1 MSKPLSRSIRKA
13 DIILYTSLLFW
24 VIMFLWSYF
33 ATLEEVTR
41 GQGRVIASSKIQVIQ
56 NLEGGIVKEILVQTG
71 DEVTQSQPLIKLD
84 ETQFKAELAAM
95 QQNRAALEAN
105 ITTLTAES
113 PGSAPVFDANFTNS
127 YPNLVARELE
137 LHQSRM
143 LTQGESI
150 EVLEQRLERLQA
162 QSNAASENFGLIQQE
177 QDIVAPLVEKGVE
190 SQMELI
196 RLKQRL
202 NEAQSNIFQIDAEI
216 EATNAQ
222 LKAEQ
227 SSFIEQAREKLQ
239 LAKTEYNALIETIPT
254 LEDRLE
260 RTLVRASMNAVVNR
274 LLVNTIGGVV
284 QPGSPMVE
292 LVPIDDELVVEVE
305 ISPKDIAYVIPG
317 QRASIKLT
325 AFDFAKF
332 GALDGNVTKIS
343 ADSISKEDGS
353 IWYLCQVSVPVDTM
367 TTLGKTIQ
375 IQTGMVA
382 QVDIISGEK
391 TVLQYLLQPVTKIAN
406 EAFRER

>member
-113 PGSAPVFDANFTNS
+113 QGSAPVFDANFTNN

-292 LVPIDDELVVEVE
+292 LVPVDDELVVEVE

-332 GALDGNVTKIS
+332 GALEGKVTKIS

-367 TTLGKTIQ
+367 TTLGKTIK

>member
-1 MSKPLSRSIRKA
+1 MSKQLSKSIRKA

-56 NLEGGIVKEILVQTG
+56 NLEGGIVKEILVETG
-71 DEVTQSQPLIKLD
+71 DTVTQSQPLIKLD
-84 ETQFKAELAAM
+84 ATQFKSDLAAM
-95 QQNRAALEAN
+95 Q
-105 ITTLTAES
+105 
-113 PGSAPVFDANFTNS
+113 
-127 YPNLVARELE
+127 
-137 LHQSRM
+137 
-143 LTQGESI
+143 
-150 EVLEQRLERLQA
+150 QRLERLQA
-162 QSNAASENFGLIQQE
+162 QSNAAIENFELIQQE

-202 NEAQSNIFQIDAEI
+202 NEAQSNILQIDAEI
-216 EATNAQ
+216 EAT
-222 LKAEQ
+222 
-227 SSFIEQAREKLQ
+227 
-239 LAKTEYNALIETIPT
+239 IETIPT

-274 LLVNTIGGVV
+274 LLVNTIGGVI
-284 QPGSPMVE
+284 QPGSPMLE

-332 GALDGNVTKIS
+332 GALDGEVTKIS

-353 IWYLCQVSVPVDTM
+353 IWYLCQVSVPVDAM

-375 IQTGMVA
+375 IQTGMIA

-391 TVLQYLLQPVTKIAN
+391 TVLEYLLQPVTKIAN

>member
-1 MSKPLSRSIRKA
+1 
-13 DIILYTSLLFW
+13 
-24 VIMFLWSYF
+24 
-33 ATLEEVTR
+33 
-41 GQGRVIASSKIQVIQ
+41 
-56 NLEGGIVKEILVQTG
+56 
-71 DEVTQSQPLIKLD
+71 
-84 ETQFKAELAAM
+84 M
-95 QQNRAALEAN
+95 Q
-105 ITTLTAES
+105 
-113 PGSAPVFDANFTNS
+113 
-127 YPNLVARELE
+127 
-137 LHQSRM
+137 
-143 LTQGESI
+143 
-150 EVLEQRLERLQA
+150 QRLERLQA
-162 QSNAASENFGLIQQE
+162 QSNAAIENFDLIQQE

-202 NEAQSNIFQIDAEI
+202 NEAQSNILQIDAEI
-216 EATNAQ
+216 EAT
-222 LKAEQ
+222 
-227 SSFIEQAREKLQ
+227 
-239 LAKTEYNALIETIPT
+239 IETIPT
-254 LEDRLE
+254 LKDRLE
-260 RTLVRASMNAVVNR
+260 RTVVRASMNAVVNR

-284 QPGSPMVE
+284 QPGSPMLE

-305 ISPKDIAYVIPG
+305 ISPKDIAYVNPG

-325 AFDFAKF
+325 AFDFSKF
-332 GALDGNVTKIS
+332 GALDGEVTKIS

-367 TTLGKTIQ
+367 TTLGKAIK

>member
-1 MSKPLSRSIRKA
+1 MSKQLSKSIRKA

-33 ATLEEVTR
+33 ATLDEVTR

-71 DEVTQSQPLIKLD
+71 DEVMQAQPLIKLD
-84 ETQFKAELAAM
+84 ETQFKSELASM
-95 QQNRAALEAN
+95 Q
-105 ITTLTAES
+105 
-113 PGSAPVFDANFTNS
+113 
-127 YPNLVARELE
+127 
-137 LHQSRM
+137 
-143 LTQGESI
+143 
-150 EVLEQRLERLQA
+150 QRLERLQA
-162 QSNAASENFGLIQQE
+162 QSNAAIENFELIQQE

-202 NEAQSNIFQIDAEI
+202 NEAQSNILQIDAEI
-216 EATNAQ
+216 EAT
-222 LKAEQ
+222 
-227 SSFIEQAREKLQ
+227 
-239 LAKTEYNALIETIPT
+239 IETIPT
-254 LEDRLE
+254 LKDRLE
-260 RTLVRASMNAVVNR
+260 RTVVRASMNAVVNR
-274 LLVNTIGGVV
+274 LLVNTVGGVV
-284 QPGSPMVE
+284 QPGSPMLE

-332 GALDGNVTKIS
+332 GALEGKVTKIS

-367 TTLGKTIQ
+367 TTLGKTIK

>member
-1 MSKPLSRSIRKA
+1 MSKQLSRSIRKA

-71 DEVTQSQPLIKLD
+71 DEVTQSQLLIKLD
-84 ETQFKAELAAM
+84 DTRFKADLAAM

-105 ITTLTAES
+105 IATLTAES
-113 PGSAPVFDANFTNS
+113 QGVAPVFDANFTNS
-127 YPNLVARELE
+127 YANLVARELE

-143 LTQGESI
+143 LTQRESI
-150 EVLEQRLERLQA
+150 EVLEQRLQRLQA
-162 QSNAASENFGLIQQE
+162 QSNAAAENFGLIQQE

-332 GALDGNVTKIS
+332 GALEGKVTKIS

-367 TTLGKTIQ
+367 TTLGKTIK

>member
-84 ETQFKAELAAM
+84 ETQFKSELASM
-95 QQNRAALEAN
+95 Q
-105 ITTLTAES
+105 
-113 PGSAPVFDANFTNS
+113 
-127 YPNLVARELE
+127 
-137 LHQSRM
+137 
-143 LTQGESI
+143 
-150 EVLEQRLERLQA
+150 QRLERLQA
-162 QSNAASENFGLIQQE
+162 QSNAAIENFELIQQE

-202 NEAQSNIFQIDAEI
+202 NEAQSNILQIDAEI
-216 EATNAQ
+216 EAT
-222 LKAEQ
+222 
-227 SSFIEQAREKLQ
+227 
-239 LAKTEYNALIETIPT
+239 IETIPT
-254 LEDRLE
+254 LKDRLE
-260 RTLVRASMNAVVNR
+260 RTVVRASMNAVVNR
-274 LLVNTIGGVV
+274 LLVNTVGGVV
-284 QPGSPMVE
+284 QPGSPMLE

-332 GALDGNVTKIS
+332 GALDGEVTKIS

-391 TVLQYLLQPVTKIAN
+391 TVLEYLLEPVTKIAN

>member
-1 MSKPLSRSIRKA
+1 MSKQLSRSIRKA

-71 DEVTQSQPLIKLD
+71 DEVTQSQLLIKLD
-84 ETQFKAELAAM
+84 DTQFKADLAAM

-105 ITTLTAES
+105 IATLTAES
-113 PGSAPVFDANFTNS
+113 QGVPPVFDANFTNS
-127 YPNLVARELE
+127 YANLVARELE

-143 LTQGESI
+143 LTQRESI
-150 EVLEQRLERLQA
+150 EVLEQRLRRLQA
-162 QSNAASENFGLIQQE
+162 QSNAAAENFGLIQQE

-332 GALDGNVTKIS
+332 GALEGKVTKIS

-367 TTLGKTIQ
+367 TTLGKTIK

>member
-1 MSKPLSRSIRKA
+1 MSKQLRQSTRKA
-13 DIILYTSLLFW
+13 DIILYSSLLFW
-24 VIMFLWSYF
+24 VMIFVWSYF

-41 GQGRVIASSKIQVIQ
+41 GQGRVITSSKMQVIQ

-71 DEVTQSQPLIKLD
+71 DQVMQSQPLIKLD
-84 ETQFKAELAAM
+84 ETQYKSDLAAM
-95 QQNRAALEAN
+95 Q
-105 ITTLTAES
+105 
-113 PGSAPVFDANFTNS
+113 
-127 YPNLVARELE
+127 
-137 LHQSRM
+137 
-143 LTQGESI
+143 
-150 EVLEQRLERLQA
+150 QRLERLQA
-162 QSNAASENFGLIQQE
+162 QSNAAIENFELIQQE

-190 SQMELI
+190 SEMELI

-202 NEAQSNIFQIDAEI
+202 NEAQSNILQIDAEI
-216 EATNAQ
+216 EAT
-222 LKAEQ
+222 
-227 SSFIEQAREKLQ
+227 
-239 LAKTEYNALIETIPT
+239 IETIPT

-284 QPGSPMVE
+284 QPGSPMLE

-332 GALDGNVTKIS
+332 GALDGEVTKIS

-391 TVLQYLLQPVTKIAN
+391 TVLEYLLQPVTKIAN

>member
-71 DEVTQSQPLIKLD
+71 DEVLQSQPLIKLD
-84 ETQFKAELAAM
+84 ETQFKSELASM
-95 QQNRAALEAN
+95 Q
-105 ITTLTAES
+105 
-113 PGSAPVFDANFTNS
+113 
-127 YPNLVARELE
+127 
-137 LHQSRM
+137 
-143 LTQGESI
+143 
-150 EVLEQRLERLQA
+150 QRLERLQA
-162 QSNAASENFGLIQQE
+162 QSNAAIENFELIQQE

-202 NEAQSNIFQIDAEI
+202 NEAQSNILQIDAEI
-216 EATNAQ
+216 EAT
-222 LKAEQ
+222 
-227 SSFIEQAREKLQ
+227 
-239 LAKTEYNALIETIPT
+239 IETIPT
-254 LEDRLE
+254 LKDRLE
-260 RTLVRASMNAVVNR
+260 RTVVRASMNAVVNR
-274 LLVNTIGGVV
+274 LLVNTVGGVV
-284 QPGSPMVE
+284 QPGSPMLE

-343 ADSISKEDGS
+343 ADSLSKEDGS

>member
-1 MSKPLSRSIRKA
+1 MSKQLSKSIRKA

-33 ATLEEVTR
+33 ATIEEVTR

-84 ETQFKAELAAM
+84 ETRFKAELAAM

-113 PGSAPVFDANFTNS
+113 QGVPPVFDANFTNS
-127 YPNLVARELE
+127 YANLVARELE

-332 GALDGNVTKIS
+332 GALDGIVTKIS
-343 ADSISKEDGS
+343 ADSLSKEDGS

-367 TTLGKTIQ
+367 TTLGKTIK

>member
-95 QQNRAALEAN
+95 QQNRASLAAN

-113 PGSAPVFDANFTNS
+113 QGSAPIFDANFTNN

-292 LVPIDDELVVEVE
+292 LVPVDDELVVEVE

-391 TVLQYLLQPVTKIAN
+391 TVLEYLLQPVTKIAN

>member
-1 MSKPLSRSIRKA
+1 MSKQLSKSIRKA

-24 VIMFLWSYF
+24 VIMFIWSYF

-71 DEVTQSQPLIKLD
+71 DTVTQSQPLIKLD
-84 ETQFKAELAAM
+84 ETQFKSDLAAM
-95 QQNRAALEAN
+95 Q
-105 ITTLTAES
+105 
-113 PGSAPVFDANFTNS
+113 
-127 YPNLVARELE
+127 
-137 LHQSRM
+137 
-143 LTQGESI
+143 
-150 EVLEQRLERLQA
+150 QRLERLQA
-162 QSNAASENFGLIQQE
+162 QSNAAIENFKLIQQE

-202 NEAQSNIFQIDAEI
+202 NEAQSNILQIDAEI
-216 EATNAQ
+216 EAT
-222 LKAEQ
+222 
-227 SSFIEQAREKLQ
+227 
-239 LAKTEYNALIETIPT
+239 IETIPA
-254 LEDRLE
+254 LKDKLE

-274 LLVNTIGGVV
+274 LLVNTVGGVV
-284 QPGSPMVE
+284 QPGSPMLE

-332 GALDGNVTKIS
+332 GALDGEVTKIS

-375 IQTGMVA
+375 IQTGMMA

-391 TVLQYLLQPVTKIAN
+391 TVLEYLLQPVTKIAN

>member
-1 MSKPLSRSIRKA
+1 MSKQLSRSIRKA

-84 ETQFKAELAAM
+84 ATRFKADLAAM

-105 ITTLTAES
+105 IATLTAES
-113 PGSAPVFDANFTNS
+113 QGVAPVFDANFTNS
-127 YPNLVARELE
+127 YANLVARELE

-143 LTQGESI
+143 LTQRESI
-150 EVLEQRLERLQA
+150 EVLEQRLQRLQA
-162 QSNAASENFGLIQQE
+162 QSNAATENFGLIQQE

-332 GALDGNVTKIS
+332 GALEGKVTKIS

-367 TTLGKTIQ
+367 TTLGKTIK

>member
-113 PGSAPVFDANFTNS
+113 QGSAPVFDANFTNN
-127 YPNLVARELE
+127 YANLVARELE

-292 LVPIDDELVVEVE
+292 LVPVDDELVVEVE

>member
-1 MSKPLSRSIRKA
+1 S
-13 DIILYTSLLFW
+13 
-24 VIMFLWSYF
+24 
-33 ATLEEVTR
+33 
-41 GQGRVIASSKIQVIQ
+41 
-56 NLEGGIVKEILVQTG
+56 
-71 DEVTQSQPLIKLD
+71 
-84 ETQFKAELAAM
+84 
-95 QQNRAALEAN
+95 
-105 ITTLTAES
+105 
-113 PGSAPVFDANFTNS
+113 PVFDANFTNS
-127 YPNLVARELE
+127 YANLVVRELE

-143 LTQGESI
+143 LTQRESI
-150 EVLEQRLERLQA
+150 EVLEQRLQRLQA
-162 QSNAASENFGLIQQE
+162 QSNAAAENFGLIQQE

-332 GALDGNVTKIS
+332 GALEGKVTKIS

-367 TTLGKTIQ
+367 TTLGKTIK

>member
-1 MSKPLSRSIRKA
+1 MSKQLSKSIRKA

-33 ATLEEVTR
+33 ATIEEVTR

-56 NLEGGIVKEILVQTG
+56 NLEGGIVKEILVETG
-71 DEVTQSQPLIKLD
+71 DKVMQAQPLIKLD
-84 ETQFKAELAAM
+84 ETQFKSELASM
-95 QQNRAALEAN
+95 Q
-105 ITTLTAES
+105 
-113 PGSAPVFDANFTNS
+113 
-127 YPNLVARELE
+127 
-137 LHQSRM
+137 
-143 LTQGESI
+143 
-150 EVLEQRLERLQA
+150 QRLERLQA
-162 QSNAASENFGLIQQE
+162 QSNAAIENFELIQQE

-202 NEAQSNIFQIDAEI
+202 NEAQSNILQIDAEI
-216 EATNAQ
+216 EAT
-222 LKAEQ
+222 
-227 SSFIEQAREKLQ
+227 
-239 LAKTEYNALIETIPT
+239 IETIPT
-254 LEDRLE
+254 LKDRLE
-260 RTLVRASMNAVVNR
+260 RTVVRASMNAVVNR
-274 LLVNTIGGVV
+274 LLVNTVGGVV
-284 QPGSPMVE
+284 QPGSPMLE

-332 GALDGNVTKIS
+332 GSLEGKVTKIS

-367 TTLGKTIQ
+367 TTLGKTIK

>member
-113 PGSAPVFDANFTNS
+113 QGSAPVFGANFTNS

-292 LVPIDDELVVEVE
+292 LVPVDDELVVEVE

>member
-1 MSKPLSRSIRKA
+1 MSTQLSKSIRKA
-13 DIILYTSLLFW
+13 DVILYTSLLFW
-24 VIMFLWSYF
+24 VIIFLWSYF
-33 ATLEEVTR
+33 ATLDEVTR

-71 DEVTQSQPLIKLD
+71 DEVMQAQPLIKLD
-84 ETQFKAELAAM
+84 ETQFKSELASM
-95 QQNRAALEAN
+95 Q
-105 ITTLTAES
+105 
-113 PGSAPVFDANFTNS
+113 
-127 YPNLVARELE
+127 
-137 LHQSRM
+137 
-143 LTQGESI
+143 
-150 EVLEQRLERLQA
+150 QRLERLQA
-162 QSNAASENFGLIQQE
+162 QSNAAIENFDLIQQE

-202 NEAQSNIFQIDAEI
+202 NEAQSNILQIDAEI
-216 EATNAQ
+216 EAT
-222 LKAEQ
+222 
-227 SSFIEQAREKLQ
+227 
-239 LAKTEYNALIETIPT
+239 IETIPT
-254 LEDRLE
+254 LKDRLE
-260 RTLVRASMNAVVNR
+260 RTVVRASMNAVVNR

-284 QPGSPMVE
+284 QPGSPMLE

-332 GALDGNVTKIS
+332 GALDGEVTKIS

-375 IQTGMVA
+375 IQTGMMA

-391 TVLQYLLQPVTKIAN
+391 TVLEYLLQPVTKIAN

>member
-113 PGSAPVFDANFTNS
+113 QGSAPVFDANFTNS

-353 IWYLCQVSVPVDTM
+353 IWYLCQISVPVDTM

-391 TVLQYLLQPVTKIAN
+391 TVLEYLLQPVTKIAN

>member
-105 ITTLTAES
+105 ITTLTAERQS
-113 PGSAPVFDANFTNS
+113 SAPVFGANFTNS

-227 SSFIEQAREKLQ
+227 SSFIAQAREKLQ
-239 LAKTEYNALIETIPT
+239 QAKPEYNALIETMPT

-292 LVPIDDELVVEVE
+292 LVPVDDELVVEVE

-367 TTLGKTIQ
+367 TTLGKTIK

>member
-113 PGSAPVFDANFTNS
+113 RGSAPVFGANFTNS

-391 TVLQYLLQPVTKIAN
+391 TVLEYLLQPVTKIAN

>member
-1 MSKPLSRSIRKA
+1 MSKQLNRSIRKA

-84 ETQFKAELAAM
+84 ATRFKADLAAM

-105 ITTLTAES
+105 IATLTAES
-113 PGSAPVFDANFTNS
+113 QGVAPVFDANFTNS
-127 YPNLVARELE
+127 YANLVARELE

-143 LTQGESI
+143 LTQRESI
-150 EVLEQRLERLQA
+150 EVLEQRLQRLQA

-332 GALDGNVTKIS
+332 GALEGKVTKIS

-367 TTLGKTIQ
+367 TTLGKTIK

>member
-1 MSKPLSRSIRKA
+1 MSEPLSRSIRKA

-84 ETQFKAELAAM
+84 ETQFKAELAVM

-113 PGSAPVFDANFTNS
+113 QRSAPVFGANFTNS

-284 QPGSPMVE
+284 QPGSPMIE

-332 GALDGNVTKIS
+332 GALDGEVTKIS

-391 TVLQYLLQPVTKIAN
+391 TVLEYLLEPVTKIAN

>member
-1 MSKPLSRSIRKA
+1 MSKQLSKSIRKA

-71 DEVTQSQPLIKLD
+71 DAVTRSQPLIKLD
-84 ETQFKAELAAM
+84 DTQFKSDLAAL
-95 QQNRAALEAN
+95 Q
-105 ITTLTAES
+105 
-113 PGSAPVFDANFTNS
+113 
-127 YPNLVARELE
+127 
-137 LHQSRM
+137 
-143 LTQGESI
+143 
-150 EVLEQRLERLQA
+150 QRLERLQA
-162 QSNAASENFGLIQQE
+162 QSNAAIENFELIQQE

-216 EATNAQ
+216 QAT
-222 LKAEQ
+222 
-227 SSFIEQAREKLQ
+227 
-239 LAKTEYNALIETIPT
+239 IETIPT
-254 LEDRLE
+254 LKDRLE

-274 LLVNTIGGVV
+274 LLVNTVGGVV
-284 QPGSPMVE
+284 QPGSPMLE

-332 GALDGNVTKIS
+332 GALDGEVTKIS

-391 TVLQYLLQPVTKIAN
+391 TVLEYLLEPVTKIAN

>member
-1 MSKPLSRSIRKA
+1 MSKQLKQSTRKA

-24 VIMFLWSYF
+24 VMIFVWSYF

-41 GQGRVIASSKIQVIQ
+41 GQGRVIASSKMQVIQ
-56 NLEGGIVKEILVQTG
+56 NLEGGIVKEILVQSG
-71 DEVTQSQPLIKLD
+71 DTVAQSQPLIKLD
-84 ETQFKAELAAM
+84 ETQFKSELASM
-95 QQNRAALEAN
+95 Q
-105 ITTLTAES
+105 
-113 PGSAPVFDANFTNS
+113 
-127 YPNLVARELE
+127 
-137 LHQSRM
+137 
-143 LTQGESI
+143 
-150 EVLEQRLERLQA
+150 QRLERLQA
-162 QSNAASENFGLIQQE
+162 QSNAAIENFELIQQE

-202 NEAQSNIFQIDAEI
+202 NEAQSNILQIDAEI
-216 EATNAQ
+216 EAT
-222 LKAEQ
+222 
-227 SSFIEQAREKLQ
+227 
-239 LAKTEYNALIETIPT
+239 IETIPT

-260 RTLVRASMNAVVNR
+260 RTLVRASMKAVVNR
-274 LLVNTIGGVV
+274 LLVNTVGGVV
-284 QPGSPMVE
+284 QPGSPMLE
-292 LVPIDDELVVEVE
+292 LVPMDDELVVEVE

-332 GALDGNVTKIS
+332 GALDGEVTKTS

-391 TVLQYLLQPVTKIAN
+391 TVLEYLLEPVTKIAN